1 MLICVLI
8 DKCLAPYWKLQNKL
22 LVKYV
27 GGKKLY

>member
-8 DKCLAPYWKLQNKL
+8 DKCLALYWKWQNKL
-22 LVKYV
+22 LTKYL